1 MSAGIETR
9 TVFRNFY
16 LIGAINFILFVLQVN
31 NHSFTCVPVPWD
43 NGVVGNSCSS
53 GSSSYGN

>member
-9 TVFRNFY
+9 TAFRNFY

-31 NHSFTCVPVPWD
+31 NHSITCVSVPWE
-43 NGVVGNSCSS
+43 NGVVRISCSS
-53 GSSSYGN
+53 GSSPYGN